1 MTMTRR
7 EALSLLGTAGA
18 GGALAGTG
26 LLARVDGASATTAI
40 GATPSAAVTAGP
52 ASAGAA
58 STRRLQA
65 SGIIRTLQ
73 GDVAPGALPDGAVL
87 FHEHLSIQ
95 LGANPSFHSDVGMMT
110 AEVRAAAA
118 DGVALIVD
126 GGHAD
131 MGRDMAALRTIATE
145 SEVPIVASGGYYM
158 QRTYPADIATRSAAQ
173 IADDLVAE
181 ARRDRHGAFGEIG
194 QQGGVLTADER
205 KVHEAV
211 ALAHVRTG
219 IPVFTH
225 NPSNIRLPDVPREAA
240 LLQLDIYQAAGAN
253 LGNVC
258 IGHVCCLDDPEAEI
272 ASELARRGAYVG
284 FDRVTLN
291 GTMPDENRVVMA
303 MALVRAGHA
312 DRLLLSSDF
321 YSQPALKANGGP
333 GLAQTATVFGAM
345 LRDAG
350 LDAATLRMI
359 LEENPKRFLAFEPR
373 A

>member
-1 MTMTRR
+1 MSMTRR
-7 EALSLLGTAGA
+7 DALRLLGTASA
-18 GGALAGTG
+18 GGALAGAG
-26 LLARVDGASATTAI
+26 LLTLGQSGCAPAAQAR
-40 GATPSAAVTAGP
+40 
-52 ASAGAA
+52 
-58 STRRLQA
+58 
-65 SGIIRTLQ
+65 GIIRTLQ
-73 GDVAPGALPDGAVL
+73 GDATADTLPDGAVL

-95 LGANPSFHSDVGMMT
+95 LGQTPSFHSDVELMIS
-110 AEVRAAAA
+110 EVRAAAE

-131 MGRDMAALRTIATE
+131 MRRDMGALRRIATE
-145 SEVPIVASGGYYM
+145 TQVPIVASGGYYM
-158 QRTYPADIATRSAAQ
+158 QRTYPADIATKSAAQ

-181 ARRDRHGAFGEIG
+181 ADRDRHGAFGEIG

-225 NPSNIRLPDVPREAA
+225 NPYNVRLPDVPREAA
-240 LLQLDIYQAAGAN
+240 LLQLDIYEAAGAN
-253 LGNVC
+253 LDNVC
-258 IGHVCCLDDPEAEI
+258 IGHVCCLDDPQAEI
-272 ASELARRGAYVG
+272 ASEIARRGAYVG

-303 MALVRAGHA
+303 MALIQAGHA
-312 DRLLLSSDF
+312 DKLLLSSDF

-333 GLAQTATVFGAM
+333 GIAQTATVFGEM
-345 LRDAG
+345 LVEAG
-350 LDAATLRMI
+350 LDRPTLERI
-359 LEENPKRFLAFEPR
+359 LSENPRRFLTFEPR

>member
-1 MTMTRR
+1 MTITRR
-7 EALSLLGTAGA
+7 EALRLLGTAGA
-18 GGALAGTG
+18 GSALAGSGILSLTDRAAATASRSVSAPQRQA
-26 LLARVDGASATTAI
+26 AR
-40 GATPSAAVTAGP
+40 
-52 ASAGAA
+52 
-58 STRRLQA
+58 
-65 SGIIRTLQ
+65 IIRTLQ
-73 GDVAPGALPDGAVL
+73 DDVAPGALPDGAVL

-95 LGANPSFHSDVGMMT
+95 LGANPSFHADVGMMT

-131 MGRDMAALRTIATE
+131 MGRDMAALRRIATE
-145 SEVPIVASGGYYM
+145 SQVPIVASGGYYM
-158 QRTYPADIATRSAAQ
+158 QRTYPANIATKSAAQ

-181 ARRDRHGAFGEIG
+181 ARRDRYGAFGEIG

-225 NPSNIRLPDVPREAA
+225 NPYNIRLPDVPREAA
-240 LLQLDIYQAAGAN
+240 LLQLDIYEAAGAN
-253 LGNVC
+253 LDNIC

-312 DRLLLSSDF
+312 NRLLLSSDF

-350 LDAATLRMI
+350 LDAAALQMI
-359 LEENPKRFLAFEPR
+359 LEQNPRRFLAFEPR
-373 A
+373 G